1 MSARPVGAL
10 EITEA
15 GTRFIPF
22 IDPVRL
28 GMALVI
34 GLCIGFTVGRRPAR
48 RRAIIDKVAR

>member
-10 EITEA
+10 EITKA

>member
-15 GTRFIPF
+15 GTRFISF

-34 GLCIGFTVGRRPAR
+34 ELCIGFTVGRRPAR